1 MAPSGSEWCQVEFE
15 RLNYTER
22 MLFSDQC
29 CCLVEYFCV
38 ETLPS
43 DTFSLGVTTS
53 AQIPSYRFQ

>member
-29 CCLVEYFCV
+29 CCLV
-38 ETLPS
+38 
-43 DTFSLGVTTS
+43 DKNGVFLCRNV
-53 AQIPSYRFQ
+53 AQ